1 MKCNSID
8 DSKGNIVDLEES
20 HKYGNLRNSTE
31 RFLLVVTE
39 LYWKNP

>member
-20 HKYGNLRNSTE
+20 HKYGIYGTALSV
-31 RFLLVVTE
+31 F
-39 LYWKNP
+39 YWS